1 MDLAEWTG
9 LLQLSDNSQRS
20 DYNFIKLFVKNKAV
34 TAPITFEK
42 IVMIMI
48 RRIIETTCNL
58 FTCYSRTCVKWS
70 REMSR

>member
-34 TAPITFEK
+34 TAPMTFEK

-48 RRIIETTCNL
+48 RRIIETTCNFVYKL
-58 FTCYSRTCVKWS
+58 QSNLC
-70 REMSR
+70 

>member
-9 LLQLSDNSQRS
+9 LLQLSDNSQLS

-42 IVMIMI
+42 IVMVMI
-48 RRIIETTCNL
+48 EDLIP
-58 FTCYSRTCVKWS
+58 CVFLEVAEIS
-70 REMSR
+70 AVFFLQQRQLS

>member
-9 LLQLSDNSQRS
+9 LLQLSDNSQLS

-34 TAPITFEK
+34 IAPITFEK

-48 RRIIETTCNL
+48 RRIIETTCNFVYKL
-58 FTCYSRTCVKWS
+58 QSNLC
-70 REMSR
+70 

>member
-9 LLQLSDNSQRS
+9 LLQLSDNSQLS
-20 DYNFIKLFVKNKAV
+20 DYNFIKLFVKNKPV

-48 RRIIETTCNL
+48 RRIIETTCNFVYKL
-58 FTCYSRTCVKWS
+58 QSNLC
-70 REMSR
+70 